1 MSSYTRLM
9 VPGGTYFFTVRLQ
22 DRGSRLLTDRIDL
35 LRTVTRLARQQ
46 WPFVIDTATIL
57 PDHLHMIWTL
67 PAGDD
72 DFSTRWRLIKSTF
85 SRHVAGPAVLTRTQR
100 DRGEKGVWQRRF
112 WEHLIRD
119 DDDLAAHRAFAVSAP
134 VRAGIVARPQDW
146 PYSSIQRDIRAGRPI
161 PKVTGYGPNS
171 VAEGGSRPTL
181 LL

>member
-22 DRGSRLLTDRIDL
+22 DRQSRLLTDRIDL
-35 LRTVTRLARQQ
+35 LRMVTRLARQH
-46 WPFVIDTATIL
+46 WPFLIDTAAIL

-85 SRHVAGPAVLTRTQR
+85 SRHVEGPQTLTRTQR
-100 DRGEKGVWQRRF
+100 ERGEKGVWQRRF

-119 DDDLAAHRAFAVSAP
+119 EADLAAYRAFALSAP
-134 VRAGIVARPQDW
+134 VRAGMVARPQDW

-161 PKVTGYGPNS
+161 PKTGGFGP
-171 VAEGGSRPTL
+171 VASGDGGSRPTL